1 MVFVDKDPIVLR
13 DDGADLKKRD
23 QKNLF
28 VRDFSREKLPFYP
41 VLNALAPVFN
51 IIPAQNWKAPSLV
64 DKRRQRS

>member
-1 MVFVDKDPIVLR
+1 MMVFVDKDPIVLR
-13 DDGADLKKRD
+13 DDGADLKKEI
-23 QKNLF
+23 KKI
-28 VRDFSREKLPFYP
+28 FSSEISLGSSRFTL